1 MLTHGCRM
9 VAAGGDHATVNLGAV
24 DLGAVGPPLDR
35 LRERGR
41 GATTAAPRGLAFRGL
56 AINPKAD

>member
-1 MLTHGCRM
+1 M
-9 VAAGGDHATVNLGAV
+9 VAAGGDHATVDLGAV